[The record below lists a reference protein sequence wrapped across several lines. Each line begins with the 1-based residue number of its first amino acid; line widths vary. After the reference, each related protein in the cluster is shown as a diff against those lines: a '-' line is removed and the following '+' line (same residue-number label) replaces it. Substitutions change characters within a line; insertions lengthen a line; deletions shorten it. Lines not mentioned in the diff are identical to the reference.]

1 MEMILIEKEQL
12 GNFKFIN
19 SDVLSHDEE
28 KKDRLQLLKKALW
41 LGNNEQGK
49 VYITF
54 KTIEGEILTVFTTVW
69 AVFENYI
76 HVKANRSIPI
86 QSILKVEI

>member
-1 MEMILIEKEQL
+1 MDMIMIEKEQL
-12 GNFKFIN
+12 DNFRFVK
-19 SDVLSHDEE
+19 SDVLVHEEE
-28 KKDRLQLLKKALW
+28 KRDRIQLLKKALW

-86 QSILKVEI
+86 QSILKIEI